1 MNHNTG
7 TLTDLKKKRPAWT
20 RVLDIILRTAHVT
33 ITSILFGAAVFDIP
47 FSRILILLYFAIGT
61 GCALI
66 ASEFYHSRHWPYQ
79 GRGIMVLIHA
89 TLFGLIHLLP
99 DFIVPL
105 MTAVI
110 IFGMVGSHMT
120 KKLRYWSF
128 VHRRV
133 ME

>member
-1 MNHNTG
+1 M
-7 TLTDLKKKRPAWT
+7 TDSNITFPEKKNKRPAWT
-20 RVLDIILRTAHVT
+20 RVLDIILRTAHVA
-33 ITSILFGAAVFDIP
+33 ITSILFGAAVFDVP

-105 MTAVI
+105 MTTVI
-110 IFGMVGSHMT
+110 VFGMIGSHMT

-128 VHRRV
+128 IHRRV
-133 ME
+133 VE